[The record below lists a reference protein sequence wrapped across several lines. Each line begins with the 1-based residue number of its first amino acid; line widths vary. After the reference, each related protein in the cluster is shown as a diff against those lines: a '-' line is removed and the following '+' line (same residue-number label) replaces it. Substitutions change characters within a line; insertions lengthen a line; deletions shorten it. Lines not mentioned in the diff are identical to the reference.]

1 METRDELAVLCVY
14 IENQAILEPILIY
27 HASKYKQTQKQVA
40 RTVYGPICVPSCE
53 TNICI
58 FLLYRSRCGHVMVKL
73 NHNVLRCLA
82 ETVINTISRKELRIK
97 IMNKAGL

>member
-40 RTVYGPICVPSCE
+40 RTVSGPICVPSCE

-58 FLLYRSRCGHVMVKL
+58 FLLYRSRCRHVIVKL
-73 NHNVLRCLA
+73 NHNSLRCLA
-82 ETVINTISRKELRIK
+82 ETLINTISRTELRIK
-97 IMNKAGL
+97 IMKKAGL